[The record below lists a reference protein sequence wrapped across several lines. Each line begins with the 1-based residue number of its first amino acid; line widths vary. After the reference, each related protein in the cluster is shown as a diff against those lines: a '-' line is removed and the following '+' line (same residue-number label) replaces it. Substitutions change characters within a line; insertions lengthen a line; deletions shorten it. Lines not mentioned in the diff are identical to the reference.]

1 MILET
6 VRINADWLADA
17 TYGVNTLLAGVPRDA
32 GDPQPAAV
40 VVRDGT
46 RDGVV
51 GRRQIPHAASSGTPE
66 LYVNFEPDGLTD
78 LQPEVWTTYRDCDA
92 LPVSVRYVIESA
104 ATEAAARD
112 AYYTL
117 RAVQRSLRRLN
128 ENTNAA
134 ATVRNQVE
142 LVELVSLRHS
152 YPFAPVSDRV
162 VVAALIAVYMV
173 RDLAP

>member
-17 TYGVNTLLAGVPRDA
+17 TNGVNAMLATVPRDA

-40 VVRDGT
+40 AVRDAT

-51 GRRQIPHAASSGTPE
+51 GRRQIPHASSGAPE
-66 LYVNFEPDGLTD
+66 LFVNFEPDGLTD
-78 LQPEVWTTYRDCDA
+78 MDPEVWTTYRDCDA
-92 LPVSVRYVIESA
+92 LPISIRYVVENA
-104 ATEAAARD
+104 ATEAAMRD

-117 RAVQRSLRRLN
+117 RAAQKSLRRLN

-142 LVELVSLRHS
+142 LVELVRLRHS
-152 YPFAPVSDRV
+152 YPFAPVSDKV
-162 VVAALIAVYMV
+162 VVAALVAIYMV